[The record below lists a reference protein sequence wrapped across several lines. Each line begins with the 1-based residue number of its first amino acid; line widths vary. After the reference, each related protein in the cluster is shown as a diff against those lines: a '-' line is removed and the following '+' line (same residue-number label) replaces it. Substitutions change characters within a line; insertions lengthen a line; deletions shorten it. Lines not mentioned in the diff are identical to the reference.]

1 MPDWL
6 YVARAGRAS
15 IMRHRVIARLAA
27 VELSAAASPG
37 PSALSYKTKRL
48 LKIKVDQSRA
58 VRIGQLMLGLD
69 NIVAILYVPYCLE
82 IDVYMIYAIF
92 V

>member
-1 MPDWL
+1 M
-6 YVARAGRAS
+6 
-15 IMRHRVIARLAA
+15 
-27 VELSAAASPG
+27 SAAASPG

-69 NIVAILYVPYCLE
+69 NIVILFVPYCLE
-82 IDVYMIYAIF
+82 IGVYMIYDDLYDQY
-92 V
+92 

>member
-1 MPDWL
+1 
-6 YVARAGRAS
+6 
-15 IMRHRVIARLAA
+15 MRHRVIARLA

-69 NIVAILYVPYCLE
+69 NIVAILFVPYCLE
-82 IDVYMIYAIF
+82 IGRKMARKS
-92 V
+92 